1 MERRRVMFEAM
12 NYIVRR
18 IDGDYAYLELE
29 GSTEEELKCVARALL
44 PEEITEGCQV
54 VYEMLSYRLS

>member
-1 MERRRVMFEAM
+1 MFEPM

-29 GSTEEELKCVARALL
+29 DSPEEELKCVARALL
-44 PEEITEGCQV
+44 PPEITEGCRV
-54 VYEMLSYRLS
+54 VYEMLSYRMG

>member
-1 MERRRVMFEAM
+1 MFELM

-29 GSTEEELKCVARALL
+29 DSPEEELKCVARALL
-44 PEEITEGCQV
+44 PPEITEGCRV
-54 VYEMLSYRLS
+54 VYEMLSYRMG